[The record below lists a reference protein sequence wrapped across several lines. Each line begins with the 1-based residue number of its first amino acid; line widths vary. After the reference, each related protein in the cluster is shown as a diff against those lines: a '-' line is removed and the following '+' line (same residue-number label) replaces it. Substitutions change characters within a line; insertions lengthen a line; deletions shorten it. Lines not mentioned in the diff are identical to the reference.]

1 MLGEKSRGANRQ
13 QSVWMIASLEE
24 RQVHFSQVPFTAF
37 TLRTVYF
44 IYFLFIGPPLPAALD
59 QIDIR
64 RMRIYGVQFLTV
76 LFILVISRW

>member
-1 MLGEKSRGANRQ
+1 
-13 QSVWMIASLEE
+13 MIASLEE

-44 IYFLFIGPPLPAALD
+44 IYIFLFIRPPLPAALA
-59 QIDIR
+59 QIDI

-76 LFILVISRW
+76 LFILVISGW